1 MPEISKLENFENF
14 GNLNRL
20 YLQDVLYYKLI
31 LNYKKIFM
39 ARKSILVVDDEKSQ
53 REILEMILSS
63 EGYDVTMASSGEAA
77 MKFVADRHFDL
88 VLTDLKMTGMSGLD
102 LLKQLTDFDKSIIVL
117 LLTAHGTVD
126 SAVDALRLG
135 AFDYLQKPYDREKL
149 LDTISRALNK
159 LTNLD
164 AEIVSA
170 SPEMDRV
177 KKLILKVA
185 KSNSTVLIRG
195 ESGTGKELIARSIHN
210 NSLRASEVF
219 QAVNCAAINENLL
232 ESELF
237 GHEKGSFTGA
247 VGEKK
252 GLFEVADGGTLFL
265 DEIGELDVSLQ
276 AKLLRAL
283 QEKQI
288 RRVGATR
295 EINTDVRVVAATNRD
310 LLKMTKEGSFREDL
324 YYRLNVLSIEI
335 PPLRERR
342 SDVMLLMEYFIKKHT
357 RDTNRKISLS
367 PEARR
372 IFEDYSYPGNVRQL
386 ESAIERAI
394 LLCENDTI
402 TVDDLPPEMT
412 QGTRA
417 ASVSNDLFKLPPEG
431 VSFEDVERSLIMQA
445 MDRTDNN
452 ITKSAKL
459 LGLTFRTLQYRLEKF
474 GIKRDGAEDEEEA

>member
-1 MPEISKLENFENF
+1 
-14 GNLNRL
+14 
-20 YLQDVLYYKLI
+20 
-31 LNYKKIFM
+31 M

-53 REILEMILSS
+53 REILEMILSG
-63 EGYDVTMASSGEAA
+63 EGYDVTTASSGEAA

-88 VLTDLKMTGMSGLD
+88 VLTDFKMTGMSGLD
-102 LLKQLTDFDKSIIVL
+102 LLKELTDFDKSIIVL

-135 AFDYLQKPYDREKL
+135 AFDYLQKPYDAEKL

-159 LTNLD
+159 LTTLD
-164 AEIVSA
+164 AEIISD
-170 SPEMDRV
+170 SPEMDKV

-185 KSNSTVLIRG
+185 KSSSTVLIRG
-195 ESGTGKELIARSIHN
+195 ESGTGKELIARAIHN
-210 NSLRASEVF
+210 NSLRTDEVF

-252 GLFEVADGGTLFL
+252 GLFEVADRGTLFL
-265 DEIGELDVSLQ
+265 DEIGELDIALQ
-276 AKLLRAL
+276 AKILRAL

-288 RRVGATR
+288 RRVGGTK
-295 EINTDVRVVAATNRD
+295 ELNVDVRVVAATNRD
-310 LLKMTKEGSFREDL
+310 LLKMSQEGRFREDL

-342 SDVMLLMEYFIKKHT
+342 SDIPVLMEYFLKKHT
-357 RDTNRKISLS
+357 RDTKRDIKINT
-367 PEARR
+367 EAKRLL
-372 IFEDYSYPGNVRQL
+372 ENYSYPGNVRQL
-386 ESAIERAI
+386 ESAIERAT

-402 TVDDLPPEMT
+402 TIEDLPPEMT
-412 QGTRA
+412 QESKPISA
-417 ASVSNDLFKLPPEG
+417 DELFKLPPEG
-431 VSFEDVERSLIMQA
+431 VNFEDVERSLIMQA
-445 MDRTDNN
+445 MERTDNN
-452 ITKSAKL
+452 ITKSAKM

-474 GIKRDGAEDEEEA
+474 GIKRDGTEEEEES

>member
-1 MPEISKLENFENF
+1 MS
-14 GNLNRL
+14 
-20 YLQDVLYYKLI
+20 
-31 LNYKKIFM
+31 
-39 ARKSILVVDDEKSQ
+39 RKSILVVDDEKSQ
-53 REILEMILSS
+53 REILEMILSG
-63 EGYDVTMASSGEAA
+63 EGYDVTTASSGEAA

-102 LLKQLTDFDKSIIVL
+102 LLKQLTDFDKSIIVI
-117 LLTAHGTVD
+117 LLTAHGSVD

-135 AFDYLQKPYDREKL
+135 AFDYLQKPYDSEKL
-149 LDTISRALNK
+149 LDTVSRALNK
-159 LTNLD
+159 LSTLD
-164 AEIVSA
+164 TEIVSE
-170 SPEMDRV
+170 SPEMDKV

-252 GLFEVADGGTLFL
+252 GLFEIADGGTLFL
-265 DEIGELDVSLQ
+265 DEIGELDISLQ

-288 RRVGATR
+288 RRVGGTR
-295 EINTDVRVVAATNRD
+295 EINVDVRVVAATNRD
-310 LLKMTKEGSFREDL
+310 LLAMTTEKRFREDL
-324 YYRLNVLSIEI
+324 YYRLNVLSIEL
-335 PPLRERR
+335 PALRERR
-342 SDVMLLMEYFIKKHT
+342 GDIPVLLDYFLKKHT
-357 RDTNRKISLS
+357 RGTSRKVTLDSGAKKLL
-367 PEARR
+367 ENY
-372 IFEDYSYPGNVRQL
+372 FYPGNVRQL
-386 ESAIERAI
+386 ESAIERAV

-402 TVDDLPPEMT
+402 TLEDLPPEMLN
-412 QGTRA
+412 QGVSA
-417 ASVSNDLFKLPPEG
+417 ATTAGGDSLFKLPPEG
-431 VSFEDVERSLIMQA
+431 VNFEDVERSLIMQA
-445 MDRTDNN
+445 MERTDNN

-474 GIKRDGAEDEEEA
+474 GVKRDGAEEEE

>member
-1 MPEISKLENFENF
+1 M
-14 GNLNRL
+14 
-20 YLQDVLYYKLI
+20 
-31 LNYKKIFM
+31 
-39 ARKSILVVDDEKSQ
+39 VVDDEKSQ
-53 REILEMILSS
+53 REILEMILSG
-63 EGYDVTMASSGEAA
+63 EGYDVTTASSGEAA
-77 MKFVADRHFDL
+77 MKFVADRRFDL

-149 LDTISRALNK
+149 LETISRALNK
-159 LTNLD
+159 LSTLD
-164 AEIVSA
+164 AEIVSD
-170 SPEMDRV
+170 SPEMDKV

-185 KSNSTVLIRG
+185 KSNATVLIRG
-195 ESGTGKELIARSIHN
+195 ESGTGKELIARAIHQ
-210 NSLRASEVF
+210 NSLRTSEVF

-237 GHEKGSFTGA
+237 GHERGSFTGA

-265 DEIGELDVSLQ
+265 DEIGELDISLQ
-276 AKLLRAL
+276 AKILRAL

-288 RRVGATR
+288 RRVGGVK

-310 LLKMTKEGSFREDL
+310 LLKMSQDGRFREDL
-324 YYRLNVLSIEI
+324 YYRLNVLSIEL
-335 PPLRERR
+335 PSLRERR
-342 SDVMLLMEYFIKKHT
+342 SDVPVLIDYFLGKHT
-357 RDTNRKISLS
+357 RANNRKVTINT
-367 PEARR
+367 EAKR
-372 IFEDYSYPGNVRQL
+372 ILENYAYPGNVRQL

-394 LLCENDTI
+394 LLCENNTI
-402 TVDDLPPEMT
+402 TAEDLPPEMSQT
-412 QGTRA
+412 SKPA
-417 ASVSNDLFKLPPEG
+417 AANDLFKLPAEG
-431 VSFEDVERSLIMQA
+431 VNFEDVERSLIMQA
-445 MDRTDNN
+445 MERTDNN

-474 GIKRDGAEDEEEA
+474 GFKKDTDGTEEDE

>member
-1 MPEISKLENFENF
+1 
-14 GNLNRL
+14 
-20 YLQDVLYYKLI
+20 
-31 LNYKKIFM
+31 M

-53 REILEMILSS
+53 REILEMILSG
-63 EGYDVTMASSGEAA
+63 EGYDVTTASSGEAA

-88 VLTDLKMTGMSGLD
+88 VLTDLQMGGMTGLE

-135 AFDYLQKPYDREKL
+135 AFDYLQKPYDRDKL
-149 LDTISRALNK
+149 LDTIARALNK

-164 AEIVSA
+164 AEIVSI

-177 KKLILKVA
+177 KKMIVKVA

-210 NSLRASEVF
+210 NSLRANQIF

-247 VGEKK
+247 FGEKK
-252 GLFEVADGGTLFL
+252 GLFEVADNGTLFL
-265 DEIGELDVSLQ
+265 DEIGELDISLQ
-276 AKLLRAL
+276 AKILRAL

-288 RRVGATR
+288 RRVGGTR
-295 EINTDVRVVAATNRD
+295 EIDVDVRVVAATNRD
-310 LLKMTKEGSFREDL
+310 LLKMTQEGSFREDL
-324 YYRLNVLSIEI
+324 YYRLNVLSIEV

-342 SDVMLLMEYFIKKHT
+342 TDVNLLMEYFVKKHT
-357 RDTNRKISLS
+357 RNTNRQITIST
-367 PEARR
+367 EAKR
-372 IFEDYSYPGNVRQL
+372 IFDDYSYPGNVRQL
-386 ESAIERAI
+386 ESAVERAI

-402 TVDDLPPEMT
+402 TLDDMPPEMT
-412 QGTRA
+412 QGSGVSSGA
-417 ASVSNDLFKLPPEG
+417 AGSSELFKLPAEG
-431 VSFEDVERSLIMQA
+431 VNFEDVERSLIMQA
-445 MDRTDNN
+445 MERTDNN
-452 ITKSAKL
+452 ITKSARL

-474 GIKRDGAEDEEEA
+474 GFKRDGTEEEEDS

>member
-1 MPEISKLENFENF
+1 
-14 GNLNRL
+14 
-20 YLQDVLYYKLI
+20 
-31 LNYKKIFM
+31 M

-53 REILEMILSS
+53 REILELILSG
-63 EGYDVTMASSGEAA
+63 EGYDVTTASSGEAA

-88 VLTDLKMTGMSGLD
+88 VLSDLKMTGMSGLD

-159 LTNLD
+159 LSNLD

-185 KSNSTVLIRG
+185 KSNSTLLIRG
-195 ESGTGKELIARSIHN
+195 ESGTGKELIARAIHK
-210 NSLRASEVF
+210 NSLRTDEVF

-247 VGEKK
+247 INEKK
-252 GLFEVADGGTLFL
+252 GLFEVADAGTLFL

-288 RRVGATR
+288 RRVGGTR
-295 EINTDVRVVAATNRD
+295 ELNVDVRVVAATNRD
-310 LLKMTKEGSFREDL
+310 LLQMTKDGRFREDL
-324 YYRLNVLSIEI
+324 YYRLNVLSIEL
-335 PPLRERR
+335 PALRERQT
-342 SDVMLLMEYFIKKHT
+342 DIPILIEYFLVKHT
-357 RDTNRKISLS
+357 RGTSRKVSIEPS
-367 PEARR
+367 ARKLL
-372 IFEDYSYPGNVRQL
+372 ENYSYPGNIRQL

-394 LLCENDTI
+394 LLSENNTI
-402 TVDDLPPEMT
+402 TVEDLPPEMV
-412 QGTRA
+412 RENA
-417 ASVSNDLFKLPPEG
+417 PASADDLFKLPAEG
-431 VSFEDVERSLIMQA
+431 VNFEDVERSLIMQA

-474 GIKRDGAEDEEEA
+474 GIKKETDGTEEDEEA

>member
-1 MPEISKLENFENF
+1 MEKVENNDKARFNVLEKL
-14 GNLNRL
+14 
-20 YLQDVLYYKLI
+20 
-31 LNYKKIFM
+31 KIM

-53 REILEMILSS
+53 REILEMILSG
-63 EGYDVTMASSGEAA
+63 EGYDVTTASSGEAA

-88 VLTDLKMTGMSGLD
+88 VLTDLKMTGMTGLD

-149 LDTISRALNK
+149 LETISRALNK
-159 LTNLD
+159 LTSLD
-164 AEIVSA
+164 AEIVSG
-170 SPEMDRV
+170 SPEMDKV
-177 KKLILKVA
+177 KKMILKVA
-185 KSNSTVLIRG
+185 KSSSTVLIRG

-210 NSLRASEVF
+210 NSLRTTQIF

-252 GLFEVADGGTLFL
+252 GLFEIADGGTLFL
-265 DEIGELDVSLQ
+265 DEIGELDISLQ
-276 AKLLRAL
+276 AKILRAL

-295 EINTDVRVVAATNRD
+295 ELNTDVRVVAATNRD
-310 LLKMTKEGSFREDL
+310 LLSMTKEGSFREDL

-342 SDVMLLMEYFIKKHT
+342 SDINLLMEYFIKKHT
-357 RDTNRKISLS
+357 RDTNRKISIS
-367 PEARR
+367 PEAKR
-372 IFEDYSYPGNVRQL
+372 IFDDYSYPGNVRQL

-402 TVDDLPPEMT
+402 TLDDLPPEMT
-412 QGTRA
+412 QGMSL
-417 ASVSNDLFKLPPEG
+417 ASISNDLVKLPPEG
-431 VSFEDVERSLIMQA
+431 VNFEDVEKSLIMQA

-452 ITKSAKL
+452 ITKSAKF
-459 LGLTFRTLQYRLEKF
+459 LGLTFRTLQYRLGKIRHQA
-474 GIKRDGAEDEEEA
+474 GWNR

>member
-1 MPEISKLENFENF
+1 MS
-14 GNLNRL
+14 
-20 YLQDVLYYKLI
+20 
-31 LNYKKIFM
+31 
-39 ARKSILVVDDEKSQ
+39 RKSILVVDDEKSQ
-53 REILEMILSS
+53 REILEMILSG
-63 EGYDVTMASSGEAA
+63 EGYDVTTASSGEAA

-102 LLKQLTDFDKSIIVL
+102 LLKQLTDFDKSIIVI
-117 LLTAHGTVD
+117 LLTAHGSVD

-135 AFDYLQKPYDREKL
+135 AFDYLQKPYDSEKL
-149 LDTISRALNK
+149 LDTVSRALNK
-159 LTNLD
+159 LSTLD
-164 AEIVSA
+164 TEIVSE

-252 GLFEVADGGTLFL
+252 GLFEIADGGTLFL
-265 DEIGELDVSLQ
+265 DEIGELDISLQ

-288 RRVGATR
+288 RRVGGTR
-295 EINTDVRVVAATNRD
+295 EINVDVRVVAATNRD
-310 LLKMTKEGSFREDL
+310 LLAMTTEKRFREDL
-324 YYRLNVLSIEI
+324 YYRLNVLSIEL
-335 PPLRERR
+335 PALRERR
-342 SDVMLLMEYFIKKHT
+342 GDVPVLLDYFLKKHT
-357 RDTNRKISLS
+357 RGTNRKVALDSGAKKLL
-367 PEARR
+367 ENY
-372 IFEDYSYPGNVRQL
+372 FYPGNVRQL
-386 ESAIERAI
+386 ESAIERAV

-402 TVDDLPPEMT
+402 TTDDLPPEMLNQT
-412 QGTRA
+412 VA
-417 ASVSNDLFKLPPEG
+417 AATTAGGDSLFKLPPEG
-431 VSFEDVERSLIMQA
+431 VNFEDVERSLIMQA
-445 MDRTDNN
+445 MERTDNN

-474 GIKRDGAEDEEEA
+474 GVKREGGAEEEE

>member
-1 MPEISKLENFENF
+1 
-14 GNLNRL
+14 
-20 YLQDVLYYKLI
+20 
-31 LNYKKIFM
+31 M

-53 REILEMILSS
+53 REILEMILSG
-63 EGYDVTMASSGEAA
+63 EGYDVTTASSGEAA

-102 LLKQLTDFDKSIIVL
+102 LLKELTDFDKSIIVL

-159 LTNLD
+159 LSNLD
-164 AEIVSA
+164 AEIVSE

-195 ESGTGKELIARSIHN
+195 ESGTGKELIARAIHN
-210 NSLRASEVF
+210 NSLRSSEVF

-252 GLFEVADGGTLFL
+252 GLFEVADKGTLFL
-265 DEIGELDVSLQ
+265 DEIGELDISLQ
-276 AKLLRAL
+276 AKILRAL

-288 RRVGATR
+288 RRVGGVK
-295 EINTDVRVVAATNRD
+295 ELNVDVRVVAATNRD
-310 LLKMTKEGSFREDL
+310 LLKMSEEGRFREDL
-324 YYRLNVLSIEI
+324 YYRLNVLSIEL
-335 PPLRERR
+335 PALRERR
-342 SDVMLLMEYFIKKHT
+342 SDVPILIEYFLRKHT
-357 RDTNRKISLS
+357 RGSNRQVTLEKT
-367 PEARR
+367 ARS
-372 IFEDYSYPGNVRQL
+372 ILENYAYPGNVRQL
-386 ESAIERAI
+386 ESAVERAI
-394 LLCENDTI
+394 LLCENNQI
-402 TVDDLPPEMT
+402 TVEDLPPEMS
-412 QGTRA
+412 QSARP
-417 ASVSNDLFKLPPEG
+417 VSANDLFKLPAEG
-431 VSFEDVERSLIMQA
+431 VNFEDVERSLIMQA
-445 MDRTDNN
+445 MERTDNN

-474 GIKRDGAEDEEEA
+474 GFKKDVDASEEEEA